1 MILNIMLLFCGKK
14 EGNKMAKSPHKNFN
28 LPLPE
33 DTHRALF
40 DESRRSGIPAT
51 RLVRSALE
59 AWLQKKERENRRN
72 QVRDFA
78 LEHAGSEYDLDPTIE
93 SMAAEE
99 LRDFDEDDHETR

>member
-1 MILNIMLLFCGKK
+1 MSV
-14 EGNKMAKSPHKNFN
+14 SPHKKFN

-33 DTHRALF
+33 ATHKALF

-59 AWLQKKERENRRN
+59 DWLQQQKRERRREEI
-72 QVRDFA
+72 RRFA
-78 LEHAGSEYDLDPTIE
+78 KEHAGSEYDLDPTLE

-99 LRDFDEDDHETR
+99 LRDFDEDDHEAR